1 MKMTLSDSGMGKR
14 VGKRINGAIQEGGAV
29 RDALRSLS
37 LKSGELGLDALKT
50 LRDFNKGKVKIGCVC
65 RFGIPVMM
73 DGRGGMWRQ

>member
-1 MKMTLSDSGMGKR
+1 MGKR

-29 RDALRSLS
+29 PGALRSLS

-65 RFGIPVMM
+65 PR
-73 DGRGGMWRQ
+73 GRSRLDVCVALAFL